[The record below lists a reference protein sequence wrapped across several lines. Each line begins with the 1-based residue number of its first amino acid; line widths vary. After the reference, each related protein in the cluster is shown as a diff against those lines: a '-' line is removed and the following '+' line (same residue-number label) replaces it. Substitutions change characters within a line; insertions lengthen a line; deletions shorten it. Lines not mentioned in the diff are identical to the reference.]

1 LASLFGA
8 DSHYIFEIR
17 RNMQSN
23 IVGVAKD
30 LEGSFRSMAGT
41 LFQLLKG
48 SDAEKQQARH
58 DINNMRKDH
67 AGNASE
73 QDRIQIQ
80 QSVEQLMRKH
90 AVNIS
95 HVEDGWHQI
104 DKFLEN
110 SASYE
115 DETSALL
122 EVQSDSTR
130 ANLSVGLIVVIV
142 VLLLLLMVLWLIP
155 YFAAVFWGVLFPII
169 IALIVVIVVF
179 LIVRFL
185 FGLFRDRELSRNG
198 NNRRSTTTTKGNSNK
213 RRSTT
218 TTKGR
223 NRRYTTTTTTRNGRN
238 AAQNGRGGAG
248 AQGNARRA
256 TTTTTRRSNK

>member
-1 LASLFGA
+1 MGQFAQLLMHAEKQGSKEEATKERPAIDRAIKNLASLFGA

-104 DKFLEN
+104 DKFLE
-110 SASYE
+110 
-115 DETSALL
+115 
-122 EVQSDSTR
+122 
-130 ANLSVGLIVVIV
+130 
-142 VLLLLLMVLWLIP
+142 
-155 YFAAVFWGVLFPII
+155 
-169 IALIVVIVVF
+169 
-179 LIVRFL
+179 
-185 FGLFRDRELSRNG
+185 
-198 NNRRSTTTTKGNSNK
+198 
-213 RRSTT
+213 
-218 TTKGR
+218 
-223 NRRYTTTTTTRNGRN
+223 
-238 AAQNGRGGAG
+238 
-248 AQGNARRA
+248 
-256 TTTTTRRSNK
+256 